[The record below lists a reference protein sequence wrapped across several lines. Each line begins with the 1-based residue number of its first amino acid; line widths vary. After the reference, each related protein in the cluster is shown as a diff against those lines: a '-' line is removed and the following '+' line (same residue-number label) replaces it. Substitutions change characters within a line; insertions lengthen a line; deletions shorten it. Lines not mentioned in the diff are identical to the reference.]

1 MLDIKRL
8 KRGELSEVV
17 TNGYRVI
24 ENREGAELDNVEGFN
39 CNINNF
45 DVYSFTL
52 VNGFYVGGDEQFLPN
67 GVSVVGLA
75 DGVSVGVS
83 DNMIVDKPIQIIN
96 LLSHKEAVYVRSRIV
111 VNVGRNSSV
120 KIIQCSDSLKEQ
132 RAIESSNTE
141 IDIAGGAKVEY
152 YRSQN
157 VTDDTALIS
166 DVHVAQQGDSTFTAN
181 LISLN
186 GGFIKNNT
194 YICFKGEGGEANVN
208 GLYLTDKG
216 QHIDNY
222 VRVDHNVPNCRS
234 SQNFRG
240 ILDDFATGA
249 FTGYVCVARDA
260 QMTEAY
266 QRNNNLLLTDKAK
279 FDSSPFLEI
288 HADNVKCSHGATVGQ
303 LDDNAMFYLRSR
315 GIGEESAK
323 VLLMNAFAQ
332 EIVLMV
338 SIPQF
343 RNELSEMVN
352 RRLKGELSPCE
363 YCSCH
368 CKQTDRNCI

>member
-8 KRGELSEVV
+8 KKGELNEIIAD
-17 TNGYRVI
+17 GYRSI
-24 ENREGAELDNVEGFN
+24 QNIKDAELDNIKGFN
-39 CNINNF
+39 CNISNF
-45 DVYSFTL
+45 DVYSFVL
-52 VNGFYVGGDEQFLPN
+52 VNGFYVNGDENIMPDGINVIGLEN
-67 GVSVVGLA
+67 GVSVN
-75 DGVSVGVS
+75 VS
-83 DNMIVDKPIQIIN
+83 DSVTVDKPIQIIN
-96 LLSHKEAVYVRSRIV
+96 LINHKDSIFVNGRIE
-111 VNVGRNSSV
+111 VNVGANSSV

-132 RAIESSNTE
+132 RAIENSITE
-141 IDIAGGAKVEY
+141 IYIKDGGKVEY
-152 YRSQN
+152 YRTQN

-166 DVHVAQQGDSTFTAN
+166 NVNVEQEGNTLFNAN

-186 GGFIKNNT
+186 GGFIKNQTHVNLIGINAET
-194 YICFKGEGGEANVN
+194 IVN

-222 VRVDHNVPNCRS
+222 VKVKHNLPNCRS
-234 SQNFRG
+234 VQNFRG
-240 ILDDFATGA
+240 ILDDYATGA
-249 FTGYVCVARDA
+249 FTGYVCVAKDA
-260 QMTEAY
+260 QVTEAY

-279 FDSSPFLEI
+279 FDTSPFLEI

-315 GIGEESAK
+315 GIGVESAR

-332 EIVLMV
+332 EIVQKV

-343 RNELSEMVN
+343 RTQLEEMVS
-352 RRLKGELSPCE
+352 RRLKGELTPCE

-368 CKQTDRNCI
+368 CGQSNKNCI

>member
-8 KRGELSEVV
+8 KKGEMNEIIAE
-17 TNGYRVI
+17 GYRSI
-24 ENREGAELDNVEGFN
+24 HNIKDAELDNIKGFN

-45 DVYSFTL
+45 DVYSFVL
-52 VNGFYVGGDEQFLPN
+52 VNGFYVNDDENVMPDGITINGLEH
-67 GVSVVGLA
+67 GVSVNIA
-75 DGVSVGVS
+75 DA
-83 DNMIVDKPIQIIN
+83 ITVDKPIQIIN
-96 LLSHKEAVYVRSRIV
+96 LIHHKNSIFVNSKIE
-111 VNVGRNSSV
+111 VNVGINSSV

-132 RAIESSNTE
+132 RAIENSITE
-141 IDIAGGAKVEY
+141 IHIKDGAKVEY
-152 YRSQN
+152 YRTQN

-166 DVHVAQQGDSTFTAN
+166 NVNVEQHSNTTFNAN

-186 GGFIKNNT
+186 GGFIKNQTHVNL
-194 YICFKGEGGEANVN
+194 IGSNAEAIVN

-222 VRVDHNVPNCRS
+222 VKVNHNVPNCRS
-234 SQNFRG
+234 SQNFSG
-240 ILDDFATGA
+240 ILDDYATGA
-249 FTGYVCVARDA
+249 FTGYVYVAKDA
-260 QMTEAY
+260 QVTEAY

-315 GIGEESAK
+315 GIGIESAK

-332 EIVLMV
+332 EIVQKVSISQFRTQLEEMV
-338 SIPQF
+338 S
-343 RNELSEMVN
+343 

-368 CKQTDRNCI
+368 CTQSNKNCI